1 MRQTSL
7 YKSAAGEKLLMN
19 LYDKIMAKWPV
30 PCRQLHIATRYRDT
44 FIIESG
50 QESAKPLI
58 LLHGSCSNALSWMA
72 DIPRYCRHF
81 RVYAV
86 DIIGEP
92 GKSFSGKPEAIGFAF
107 GEWMED
113 VLNSLKID
121 RTMMAGMSYGGW
133 AALKFATYRPERV
146 EKLALITP
154 GGIIPIKKYFACRDR
169 LYMKMGKWGA
179 RKINRILFGN
189 LPVPADVIN
198 YMDLIMSNIRT
209 RNASM
214 PVFSDEE
221 LKKLTMPTLLLGG
234 LKDPIQNI
242 AKVVSRMNKLL
253 PHLTVKTYA
262 EGGHILPYA
271 TKEIV
276 SFLLGQ

>member
-30 PCRQLHIATRYRDT
+30 PCHQLRIDTRHGNT

-58 LLHGSCSNALSWMA
+58 LLHGSCSNALSWMS
-72 DIPRYCRHF
+72 DIPRFCRHF
-81 RVYAV
+81 HVYAV

-92 GKSFSGKPEAIGFAF
+92 GKSFSVKPEAKGIAF
-107 GEWMED
+107 SEWMED
-113 VLNSLKID
+113 ILNSLKIES
-121 RTMMAGMSYGGW
+121 TMMTGMSYGGW
-133 AALKFATYRPERV
+133 TALKYATYQPERV

-154 GGIIPIKKYFACRDR
+154 GGIIPIKKYFAFRDG

-179 RKINRILFGN
+179 RKTNRILFGN
-189 LPVPADVIN
+189 LPVPADVCN
-198 YMDLIMSNIRT
+198 YMDLVMSNIRT

-214 PVFSDEE
+214 PVFSDDE
-221 LKKLTMPTLLLGG
+221 LKRLTMPTLLLGG

-242 AKVVSRMNKLL
+242 VKVVARMDRLL

-262 EGGHILPYA
+262 EGGHILPYSA
-271 TKEIV
+271 REIV

>member
-1 MRQTSL
+1 MRNISL
-7 YKSAAGEKLLMN
+7 YKSAAGEKMLMS
-19 LYDKIMAKWPV
+19 LYDKMMSTWPV
-30 PCRQLHIATRYRDT
+30 PCRQLQVDTRYGNT

-72 DIPRYCRHF
+72 DISRYCHHF

-92 GKSFSGKPEAIGFAF
+92 GKSFSGKPEANGVAF

-133 AALKFATYRPERV
+133 TALKFATYRPERV

-154 GGIIPIKKYFACRDR
+154 CGIIPIKKYFACRDR

-198 YMDLIMSNIRT
+198 YMDLVMSNIRS

-214 PVFSDEE
+214 LVFSDEE
-221 LKKLTMPTLLLGG
+221 LKRLTMPTLLLGG

-242 AKVVSRMNKLL
+242 VKVVARMNKLL
-253 PHLTVKTYA
+253 PCLTAKTYA
-262 EGGHILPYA
+262 KGGHILPYS
-271 TKEIV
+271 TKEIIA
-276 SFLLGQ
+276 FLLDQ